1 MPVPLPHAVTRRGA
15 EGLGQGAPRAQKDE
29 GPGDAGPFVF
39 DSVVGGTRIEL
50 VTPAV

>member
-1 MPVPLPHAVTRRGA
+1 MVT
-15 EGLGQGAPRAQKDE
+15 GQVALQKVQKDE
-29 GPGDAGPFVF
+29 GPGMAGPFVF